1 MFCRPRCPP
10 FVGLFQFSI
19 KNSHFGGFAY
29 VSRETFQTACYTYP
43 VKKKGIFILI
53 AGLILVVSCVDL
65 DKITIN
71 SPDLSQIADGTY
83 QGKSRV
89 GPVRVTLD
97 VTVKNRAMSSI
108 KIIKHFNG
116 RGKRAEAIVPEVIEA
131 QSLNVDVVSGATGN
145 SKAILKA
152 IENALTINQSIRSS
166 L

>member
-1 MFCRPRCPP
+1 MFH
-10 FVGLFQFSI
+10 VKHS
-19 KNSHFGGFAY
+19 
-29 VSRETFQTACYTYP
+29 SRRLHTKSTKEEREREIFHMCYTYP
-43 VKKKGIFILI
+43 MKKKGIFILI
-53 AGLILVVSCVDL
+53 AGLVLIASCVDL

-97 VTVKNRAMSSI
+97 VTVKDRAMSSI

-116 RGKRAEAIVPEVIEA
+116 RGKRAEAIVPVVIEA
-131 QSLNVDVVSGATGN
+131 QSLNVDVVSGATGS

-152 IENALTINQSIRSS
+152 IENALTK
-166 L
+166 